1 VSAGRGVG
9 PSARL
14 LAGVSVLIGSMF
26 GFGGCSSTPSGV
38 GPIKQ
43 ADAYAAAINWYIHSV
58 PAPTPTT
65 IGAASHPLIVYV
77 VAESGK
83 AIDSQVQAS
92 VIADMASR
100 KNEVTVRFADVRDD
114 ALDVGLVNQP
124 VKDNGALL
132 LVGEVDEGLPP
143 VRVAMSVYRNAADDQ
158 HYEMDIVRSGESV
171 TATAQTT
178 VGQG

>member
-1 VSAGRGVG
+1 MSAGRGVG

-14 LAGVSVLIGSMF
+14 LAGAAVVTGSMF
-26 GFGGCSSTPSGV
+26 GFGGCSSTASGA
-38 GPIKQ
+38 GPIKK
-43 ADAYAAAINWYIHSV
+43 ADAYAAAISWYVHSV

-65 IGAASHPLIVYV
+65 NGTAPGPLIVYV

-83 AIDSQVQAS
+83 AIDPQVQAS
-92 VIADMASR
+92 VIADMAGR
-100 KNEVTVRFADVRDD
+100 KNEVTVRFADIRDD
-114 ALDVGLVNQP
+114 ALDVGLVNRP

-143 VRVAMSVYRNAADDQ
+143 VEVAVSVYRNAADDQ
-158 HYEMDIVRSGESV
+158 PYEMSIVRSGESV